1 MITGWLVLANKRMLL
16 TFVYA
21 KCTYTERRALW
32 ADLDRSQMNDCP
44 WMVLGDFHAIR
55 MDSERIGGHPRP
67 LISMSE
73 FNECL
78 DMCGLLDL
86 PSSGQTMS
94 WCNGHEGVARS
105 WAKLDRV
112 VINNVFSSQ
121 YSMAHLTYLN
131 RKTSD
136 HCPMIVNLERPS
148 LSYGPVPFR
157 FQNMWCLH
165 ENFLSCVQDAWHR
178 TDLGSG
184 MLKLA
189 IRLKRTK
196 VALRAWNRNVF
207 GLVDSNLKALEGRL
221 ENLENLLQMGYAE
234 DVEEDYLVTKLEIN
248 VWEKR
253 EAIRLGQIA
262 KQKWLIEGD
271 QNTKFFHSVVNQ
283 RRRKSQISRMVL
295 DDGTILNNAEEVHL
309 GAAQYFRKFLTTSVD
324 VEQGN
329 LASIL
334 DHVITEDDNNMLC
347 LEPSEMEVKEA
358 MASIPRQSSPGPDG
372 FGFDF
377 YMHCWDFIKEDVVE
391 AARDFFRGSPLPMF
405 YSSSF
410 IVLIPKEMVHSLHRK
425 TVGGN
430 VMVKIDMAKAYDRVH
445 WGFLL
450 EVLRT
455 FGFSNQFCNLISQ
468 CVKSPFFSVM
478 MNGTFKDFFQS
489 ARGLRQG
496 DPLSP
501 YLFIIMEEVLTRLL
515 RKNFE
520 VGRIGKFTHPMGAPL
535 ISHLLY
541 ADDLLIFANGQK
553 KSMKGLV
560 DTLATYERWSGLF
573 GVSSLAWTG
582 HLVHVAIPAS
592 RGEYVRWNNF
602 LDVLPH
608 PQGLGPLFTGQ
619 WNLYAQN
626 HDSSSHLFGTS
637 QGSGT
642 AILTLLGGFHPQTQ
656 SLWLTDI
663 AHHHLAIAFIF
674 LVAGHMYR
682 TNFGIGHSI
691 NAILILYIGMHEES
705 NALAIL
711 HGGMNQDNF
720 ESELSIFGH
729 PLL

>member
-1 MITGWLVLANKRMLL
+1 MITGWLVLANKRLLL

-32 ADLDRSQMNDCP
+32 ADLDPSQMNDCP
-44 WMVLGDFHAIR
+44 WMVLGDFNAIR
-55 MDSERIGGHPRP
+55 MDYERIGGHPRP

-73 FNECL
+73 FNDCL

-136 HCPMIVNLERPS
+136 HCPMIVNLERAS
-148 LSYGPVPFR
+148 LSYGPAPFR

-358 MASIPRQSSPGPDG
+358 MASIPRQSSPGLDG
-372 FGFDF
+372 FGSDF

-410 IVLIPKEMVHSLHRK
+410 IVLIPKVPNPSSFDKFRPISLCSVAYKIFSKIIVTRLTRVIHKLVSPEQGAFVPGRSILKILHLHRK
-425 TVGGN
+425 
-430 VMVKIDMAKAYDRVH
+430 
-445 WGFLL
+445 W
-450 EVLRT
+450 
-455 FGFSNQFCNLISQ
+455 
-468 CVKSPFFSVM
+468 
-478 MNGTFKDFFQS
+478 
-489 ARGLRQG
+489 
-496 DPLSP
+496 
-501 YLFIIMEEVLTRLL
+501 FIPC
-515 RKNFE
+515 
-520 VGRIGKFTHPMGAPL
+520 IGK
-535 ISHLLY
+535 
-541 ADDLLIFANGQK
+541 
-553 KSMKGLV
+553 
-560 DTLATYERWSGLF
+560 
-573 GVSSLAWTG
+573 
-582 HLVHVAIPAS
+582 
-592 RGEYVRWNNF
+592 
-602 LDVLPH
+602 
-608 PQGLGPLFTGQ
+608 
-619 WNLYAQN
+619 
-626 HDSSSHLFGTS
+626 
-637 QGSGT
+637 
-642 AILTLLGGFHPQTQ
+642 
-656 SLWLTDI
+656 LW
-663 AHHHLAIAFIF
+663 
-674 LVAGHMYR
+674 VVM
-682 TNFGIGHSI
+682 
-691 NAILILYIGMHEES
+691 
-705 NALAIL
+705 
-711 HGGMNQDNF
+711 
-720 ESELSIFGH
+720 
-729 PLL
+729 